1 MNKPS
6 LPNLFHPV
14 VILFIG
20 LMVAQVI
27 ATIQVLLSNHAL
39 YHTLTGVSSAG
50 YLSIPNPQVA
60 SRLQDFGTA
69 FRGGLFFAF
78 TIGTGISLAAMAAA
92 WIWTQIFQAKR
103 SALATIVIIWTFVLL
118 YLNSSGFTLLPTL
131 YFLFIA
137 PVVFALSAKRTP
149 SAASRS
155 DQIKMLV
162 HFMAIPVLALVWS
175 TQYDRDMFL
184 DLRDYLLLSNP
195 YGRKFSSYYY
205 TYTLYPAEAFKA
217 LNQKT
222 IKTGAIKDTRPRS
235 LGSRIENVLL
245 AHDYLPL
252 INAPHVDLV
261 IEQVDQKLSFQA
273 EGREVLRISIEDF
286 FEDASGALNKFS
298 AGCDRNAVFRQLTF
312 LSLLVGFP
320 LSIYVVVH
328 AAIFYPGC
336 FALGRSN
343 SALTASILCLL
354 CGILILFL
362 FQSNRSHR
370 VKIPEISTA
379 LASEKWQTRLAALK
393 LIEQNGLEIADYRSY
408 PVLQADR
415 LPQERYW
422 LVRTLAYSRRPE
434 VHRVLVGFL
443 NDENLNVRTMALHAL
458 GLRRDSR
465 AIRPILTKIE
475 KSDSWYE
482 QMYGYRALRKLGWK
496 QAGSQ

>member
-6 LPNLFHPV
+6 LPNSLHPV

-27 ATIQVLLSNHAL
+27 ATIQVLLSNLAL
-39 YHTLTGVSSAG
+39 HQTLTGVSSAG
-50 YLSIPNPQVA
+50 YLSIPNPQA
-60 SRLQDFGTA
+60 MSRLQEFDTA
-69 FRGGLFFAF
+69 FRGALFFAL
-78 TIGTGISLAAMAAA
+78 TIGAGISLAAMAAA
-92 WIWTQIFQAKR
+92 WIWTQVFQAKKT
-103 SALATIVIIWTFVLL
+103 ALTTIGIIWTFILV

-131 YFLFIA
+131 YFLLIS
-137 PVVFALSAKRTP
+137 PVVFALTAKRKP
-149 SAASRS
+149 SAGSRS

-184 DLRDYLLLSNP
+184 DLRDYLLLSNS

-222 IKTGAIKDTRPRS
+222 IRTGTVKVTRPRS
-235 LGSRIENVLL
+235 LGGRIEKVLL
-245 AHDYLPL
+245 TFDYLPL
-252 INAPHVDLV
+252 RNAPDADLV
-261 IEQVDQKLSFQA
+261 IEQMDQKLSFQA
-273 EGREVLRISIEDF
+273 EDREVFQISIDKF
-286 FEDASGALNKFS
+286 FDDASGALDRFS

-312 LSLLVGFP
+312 LSLLIGFP

-328 AAIFYPGC
+328 AAFFYLGY
-336 FALGRSN
+336 FILGRSN

-362 FQSNRSHR
+362 FQSNRSR
-370 VKIPEISTA
+370 QVKIPDISTA
-379 LASEKWQTRLAALK
+379 LASENWQMRLAALK
-393 LIEQNGLEIADYRSY
+393 LIEQNGLEIANYRGY
-408 PVLQADR
+408 PVLQANR

-422 LVRTLAYSRRPE
+422 LVRALAYSRRPE

-458 GLRRDSR
+458 GLRRDSK
-465 AIRPILTKIE
+465 AIGPILARIE
-475 KSDSWYE
+475 KSNSWYE
-482 QMYGYRALRKLGWK
+482 QMYAYRALRKLGWK
-496 QAGSQ
+496 QAGYR